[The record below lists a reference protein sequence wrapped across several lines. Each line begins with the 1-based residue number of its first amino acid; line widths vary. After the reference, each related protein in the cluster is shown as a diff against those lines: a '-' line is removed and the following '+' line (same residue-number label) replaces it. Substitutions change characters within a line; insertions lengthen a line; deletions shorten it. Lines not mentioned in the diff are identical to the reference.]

1 MSDYDADADKPDLLK
16 DALEAFDKAAEHDD
30 HNRKAFE
37 DDIDFALLENQWP
50 ERVRRDREIDGRP
63 CLTVNKL
70 AAMGR
75 QIVKMPVYK
84 LFKQGEINAP
94 NAIPDPQIIATLTD
108 RALIRSISERTWP
121 STYGHIISQEQIDFM
136 LDWMYSDESLE
147 KQMDSGCVFYI
158 ASIKKEN
165 EQWEDVGFCSVSPEE
180 EENNSTE
187 KVEGS
192 KAHKPRLF
200 FLVQSI
206 DHGCSHRI

>member
-1 MSDYDADADKPDLLK
+1 M
-16 DALEAFDKAAEHDD
+16 
-30 HNRKAFE
+30 
-37 DDIDFALLENQWP
+37 NQMML
-50 ERVRRDREIDGRP
+50 R
-63 CLTVNKL
+63 T
-70 AAMGR
+70 
-75 QIVKMPVYK
+75 
-84 LFKQGEINAP
+84 
-94 NAIPDPQIIATLTD
+94 ATLTD

-192 KAHKPRLF
+192 KAHKLNKLYVLPSAQGTGAGKALLVKAIEFAKAAGSSSIFLQVNKHNDAYSFYLKQGFIKEAEFKFDIGNGFYMDDYVMRLNF
-200 FLVQSI
+200 
-206 DHGCSHRI
+206 